1 MKTAVLAGVLL
12 VLVHAAYSQ
21 EVKNVICPGGASQCP
36 DGNTCCKLASG
47 QWGCCPIPNA
57 VCCSDHTHCCPNGYT
72 CDTSQGTCTKG
83 DMTLPW
89 ETKNVAQPIKVEAV
103 ICPGGTSQCPSGTT
117 CCRLASGQWGCCPFP
132 KAVCCSDHTHCCQN
146 GYICNVAQ
154 GTCIKGA
161 LTLPWASKNVAQPI
175 EVEAVICPGGTSQ
188 CPTGT
193 TCCKLASGAWG
204 CCPFPKA
211 VCCSDHTHCCQNGY
225 ICNVAQG
232 TCIKG
237 ALTLPWETKNVAQ
250 PIEVEAV
257 ICPGGTSQCPSG
269 TTCCKLASGAWGCC
283 PFPKAVCCSDHT
295 HCCQNGY
302 ICNVAQG
309 TCTKGALT
317 LPWETKNVAQPIE
330 VEAVICPGGTSQC
343 PSGTTCCKLASGA
356 WGCCPFPK
364 AVCCSD
370 HTHCC
375 QNGYICN
382 VAQGTCIKGALTLP
396 WETKNVAQPIE
407 VEAVIC
413 PGGTSQCPSGTT
425 CCKLASGAWGCCP
438 FPKAVCCS
446 DHTHCCQNG
455 YICNVAQGTCIKGA
469 LTLPWETKN
478 VAQPIEVE
486 AVICPGGTSQ
496 CPTGT
501 TCCKLASGAWGC
513 CPFPKA
519 VCCSDH
525 THCCQNGYICNVA
538 QGTCTKGALTLP
550 WASKNVAQPIKVESV
565 ICPGGAS
572 ECPDGNTCCKLASGQ
587 WGCCPIPHAVCC
599 SDHTHCCPNGYTCD
613 TSQGTCTKGD
623 MTLPWETKNVAQP
636 IKVENVICPGSA
648 SQCPDGN
655 TCCKL
660 ASGQWGCCPIPN
672 AVCCSDHTHCCPNG
686 YTCDTSQGTCTK
698 GDMTLPWE
706 TKNVAQ
712 PIKVEAVIC
721 PGGTSQC
728 PSGTTCCKLASGQWG
743 CCPFPKAVCCS
754 DHTHCCQTG
763 YICNV
768 AQGTCTKGAL
778 TLPWET
784 KNVAQPIEA
793 EIVPWSS
800 KTLAF
805 TTTGVDSVVCDSSY
819 QCPDGNTCCKLAS
832 GQWGCCPQV
841 KAVCCSD
848 GIHCCPNGYTCDVS
862 AGTCSKSSAPI
873 PWVLKNLALPDGFGD
888 VQCDSTHQ
896 CPTGNTCCK
905 LASGQW
911 GCCPLPKA
919 TCCSDQQHCCPQDTT
934 CDIPEGKCNKK
945 DEVLTWTT
953 ESLALL
959 TLGNIKC
966 DDTHYCPEGNTCC
979 KILTGTWGCCPLPKA
994 SCCADMLHCCPN
1006 GYNCVSGQCQK

>member
-21 EVKNVICPGGASQCP
+21 EVKNVICPGSASQCP

-47 QWGCCPIPNA
+47 EWGCCPIPNA

-103 ICPGGTSQCPSGTT
+103 ICPGGTSQCPTGTT
-117 CCRLASGQWGCCPFP
+117 CCKLASGAWGCCPFP
-132 KAVCCSDHTHCCQN
+132 RAVCCSDHTHCCQR

-154 GTCIKGA
+154 GTCTKGA
-161 LTLPWASKNVAQPI
+161 LTLPWETKNVARPI

-204 CCPFPKA
+204 CCPFPRA
-211 VCCSDHTHCCQNGY
+211 VCCSDHTHCCQR
-225 ICNVAQG
+225 
-232 TCIKG
+232 
-237 ALTLPWETKNVAQ
+237 
-250 PIEVEAV
+250 
-257 ICPGGTSQCPSG
+257 
-269 TTCCKLASGAWGCC
+269 
-283 PFPKAVCCSDHT
+283 
-295 HCCQNGY
+295 GY

-317 LPWETKNVAQPIE
+317 LPWETKNVAR
-330 VEAVICPGGTSQC
+330 
-343 PSGTTCCKLASGA
+343 
-356 WGCCPFPK
+356 
-364 AVCCSD
+364 
-370 HTHCC
+370 
-375 QNGYICN
+375 
-382 VAQGTCIKGALTLP
+382 
-396 WETKNVAQPIE
+396 
-407 VEAVIC
+407 
-413 PGGTSQCPSGTT
+413 
-425 CCKLASGAWGCCP
+425 
-438 FPKAVCCS
+438 
-446 DHTHCCQNG
+446 
-455 YICNVAQGTCIKGA
+455 
-469 LTLPWETKN
+469 
-478 VAQPIEVE
+478 PIEVE

-550 WASKNVAQPIKVESV
+550 W
-565 ICPGGAS
+565 
-572 ECPDGNTCCKLASGQ
+572 
-587 WGCCPIPHAVCC
+587 
-599 SDHTHCCPNGYTCD
+599 
-613 TSQGTCTKGD
+613 
-623 MTLPWETKNVAQP
+623 ETKNVARP
-636 IKVENVICPGSA
+636 IE
-648 SQCPDGN
+648 
-655 TCCKL
+655 
-660 ASGQWGCCPIPN
+660 
-672 AVCCSDHTHCCPNG
+672 
-686 YTCDTSQGTCTK
+686 
-698 GDMTLPWE
+698 
-706 TKNVAQ
+706 
-712 PIKVEAVIC
+712 VEAVIC

-728 PSGTTCCKLASGQWG
+728 PTGTTCCKLASGAWGCCPFPRAVCCSDHTHCCQNGYICNVAQGTCTKGALTLPWETKNVARPIEVEAVICPGGTSQCPTGTTCCKLASGAWG

-754 DHTHCCQTG
+754 DHTHCCQRGYICNVAQGTCTKGALTLPWASKSVARPIEVEAVICPGGTSQCPTGTTCCKLASGAWGCCPFPKAVCCSDHTHCCQNG

-784 KNVAQPIEA
+784 KNVAQPIKA

-934 CDIPEGKCNKK
+934 CDISEGKCNKK